1 MFCHHFLQKRET
13 MNAQDA
19 IRTTLE
25 VSSMVLTSYI
35 SDLTDAELMHRP
47 APGCNHLAWQLG
59 HLVASECNLLEAA
72 QPGAAAELPAGF
84 AEKHSKETSGEDD
97 PAKFCT
103 KQEYLDLFD
112 KVHAASLAAL
122 AKTSEADLDAESPE
136 QFRQMFPTV
145 GHIYVLIAT
154 HGMMHAGQ
162 FVPVRRE
169 LGKPVLM

>member
-1 MFCHHFLQKRET
+1 

-19 IRTTLE
+19 IRATLE
-25 VSSMVLTSYI
+25 TSSKVLKSYI
-35 SDLTDAELMHRP
+35 DDLSDADLMRRP
-47 APGCNHLAWQLG
+47 AEGCNHLAWQLG
-59 HLVASECNLLEAA
+59 HLIASECNLLESI

-84 AEKHSKETSGEDD
+84 AEKHTKDTCGEEDAD
-97 PAKFCT
+97 KFYS
-103 KQEYLDLFD
+103 KQEYLDLFE

-122 AKTSEADLDAESPE
+122 QKTTEADLDAEGPE
-136 QFRQMFPTV
+136 HFRSMFPTV

-169 LGKPVLM
+169 LGKPIVI